1 MHRASQVLCCLY
13 PFTPV
18 VRLLTTASTRGIAS
32 SGPCCKGRKGGFS
45 GLRRPKP
52 ITRSTKVPGAGK
64 KKKPKVHGEP
74 FSRIAKNRKDEERAK
89 RQAERLKGKTW
100 DEGIPPFE
108 V

>member
-1 MHRASQVLCCLY
+1 MHRASQVLRCLY
-13 PFTPV
+13 PSTPV
-18 VRLLTTASTRGIAS
+18 VRLLTTVTMVSTRGIAS

-45 GLRRPKP
+45 GLRPKP

-89 RQAERLKGKTW
+89 RQAERLKGKIW
-100 DEGIPPFE
+100 DEGIPP
-108 V
+108 